1 MKTKKDKKGRSI
13 MNMKYVYN
21 VGVNTDGSYTDIWDN
36 DMIPIDFIYDK
47 PMYDPISEDKVVRDA
62 ATWLW
67 KRFNSDAFEKLEE
80 EGIETLDD
88 LITCWAWNVKEI
100 ERLICLN

>member
-1 MKTKKDKKGRSI
+1 MKETYI
-13 MNMKYVYN
+13 YN

-47 PMYDPISEDKVVRDA
+47 PMDEPISEDKVIRDA

-67 KRFNSDAFEKLEE
+67 EQFDSDDFEELEKN
-80 EGIETLDD
+80 GINDLDD
-88 LITCWAWNVKEI
+88 LITCLAWNVKEV
-100 ERLICLN
+100 ERLISLD